1 MCMKRKF
8 GDGMN
13 QIELIKMIGRENIIS
28 FFSNGKVSV
37 VCCTK
42 DEKRSF
48 FDKIMFYFG
57 VDFLKDDG
65 YDERT
70 IYSHME
76 FKLPIRYRIVDGCD
90 RLVFHTYV
98 VDDNYNYVTL
108 DEFVRAISCEE
119 YVGED
124 FEVSDMDISTF
135 I

>member
-13 QIELIKMIGRENIIS
+13 QIESIKMIGRENIIS

-57 VDFLKDDG
+57 VDFLEADG

-76 FKLPIRYRIVDGCD
+76 FKHPIRYRIVDGYD
-90 RLVFHTYV
+90 RLVFHTYI
-98 VDDNYNYVTL
+98 DDNYNYVTL

-124 FEVSDMDISTF
+124 FEMSDMDISEF
-135 I
+135 L